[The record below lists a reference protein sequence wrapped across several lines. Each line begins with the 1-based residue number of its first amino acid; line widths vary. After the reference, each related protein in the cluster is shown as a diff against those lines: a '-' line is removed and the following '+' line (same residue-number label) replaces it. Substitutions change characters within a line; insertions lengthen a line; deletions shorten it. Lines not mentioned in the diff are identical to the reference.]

1 MQNSYTGAQ
10 LHQQD
15 MPTTRKK
22 AAHKKA
28 QEDKNNVVIAGKK
41 EAETGEKR
49 EDEQVTQGEEFV
61 KDKPARK
68 KMKTNEEYKGR
79 RPEREYKP
87 KTGMKITIRMVT
99 SIILRI
105 TGTIE
110 RGHIYFFY
118 RPKVQLEEAA
128 SIQDVKH
135 FHMLLVPRPPEF
147 STYIKKPG
155 EGKVDKEE
163 NEDASMKVLSA
174 GADAVPAPA
183 THNASKKHYRLITVG
198 KKHLPD
204 PELGGKGQG
213 RKQTFW
219 ADVTS
224 IGDDLHSLEKG
235 LGDKTYETKT
245 RGL

>member
-68 KMKTNEEYKGR
+68 KMKTNEESKGK

-87 KTGMKITIRMVT
+87 KTGMKITIRMVI

-128 SIQDVKH
+128 SIEDVKH

-235 LGDKTYETKT
+235 LGEKTYETKT